1 MIAEDF
7 GSVRVLA
14 TESIA
19 GTTVEV
25 ACARTE
31 PKDRRGLHLCGL
43 GLQPDEAAYL
53 AVADDIGC
61 RSTSGFGCPET
72 LHEPSSWLLAQAT
85 W

>member
-31 PKDRRGLHLCGL
+31 PKDRRGLLCEAQTGVGQRSLSIHRRFRMPGNTPRTKQLPL
-43 GLQPDEAAYL
+43 G
-53 AVADDIGC
+53 
-61 RSTSGFGCPET
+61 TSDLVRYAG
-72 LHEPSSWLLAQAT
+72 
-85 W
+85 